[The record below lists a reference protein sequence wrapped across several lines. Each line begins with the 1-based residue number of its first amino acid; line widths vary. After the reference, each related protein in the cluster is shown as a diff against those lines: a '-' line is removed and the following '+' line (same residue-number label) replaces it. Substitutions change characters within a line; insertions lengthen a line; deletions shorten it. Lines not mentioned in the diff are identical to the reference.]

1 MAELPGDVVAYRRT
15 PEFDERTLPTALQR
29 EHTTKAGAW
38 ALINV
43 LEGKLLYRVL
53 DPPSETMLEPGK
65 PGVVRPQQPHEVQLV
80 GPVRVYV
87 EFYAKPRMSG
97 AG

>member
-1 MAELPGDVVAYRRT
+1 MKELPGDVVAYRRS
-15 PEFDERTLPTALQR
+15 PEFDERTLPAALQR
-29 EHTTKAGAW
+29 QHTTKAGAW

-43 LEGKLLYRVL
+43 LEGKLLYRIL
-53 DPPSETMLEPGK
+53 DPPFETMLEPGK
-65 PGVVRPQQPHEVQLV
+65 PGVVQPQQLHEVQLV

-87 EFYAKPRMSG
+87 EFYAKPKISD